1 MALTYPTQA
10 DISNTLVNALVESV
24 NTGQTDTSKHIDPTL
39 DNSVIKGLVDSTT
52 AGISDNYNLVKALE
66 VQLFPQTAT
75 GSFLTNWTSLYG
87 ITKAAATKA
96 EGSVVF
102 TGTALTTIP
111 ATTNIQKTDGTLF
124 ETLSDTPITTES
136 IVVSS
141 ITRLG
146 SVATVTTLNA
156 HNLATGVSA
165 TISGAD
171 QADYNV
177 TATISVTGTNSFT
190 YAVANNP
197 ATPATG
203 TILTSATFAHVAVR
217 AVEFGSS
224 SNTGAASQLS
234 LVAAIPNVDNIAT
247 VDFSG
252 IRGGLNQETDES
264 ARVRLLT
271 RTANMTSAFAS
282 AGIISFIKNAYPT
295 ITRVWVQDATPSAG
309 YVTIYF
315 TEDAETNIIPTG
327 AQANLVKN
335 TIIDPATG
343 IKPANTPDSY
353 VLVSGPTPVTQN
365 FEFSALSPNTQ
376 DMRDS
381 ITEALKDYFRSA
393 SVNVE
398 TNVNANQYNSVIS
411 NVIDSS
417 GNTPTYTL
425 TTPAGDIA
433 VATGELAIL
442 GTITYPGG
450 ITILIP

>member
-24 NTGQTDTSKHIDPTL
+24 NTGQADTSKHIDPTL
-39 DNSVIKGLVDSTT
+39 DHSVVKGLVDSTT

-75 GSFLTNWTSLYG
+75 GSFLNKWLDDYG
-87 ITKAAATKA
+87 VIRVVATKA

-177 TATISVTGTNSFT
+177 TATISVTGTNTFT
-190 YAVANNP
+190 YTVANNP
-197 ATPATG
+197 VTPATG
-203 TILTSATFAHVAVR
+203 TILATATFAHVAVR
-217 AVEFGSS
+217 ATEFGNS

-234 LVAAIPNVDNIAT
+234 LVSAIPNVDNIVT
-247 VDFSG
+247 VDFNG
-252 IRGGLNQETDES
+252 ITGGLNEESDES
-264 ARVRLLT
+264 VRARLLFKT
-271 RTANMTSAFAS
+271 SNMTNAFS
-282 AGIISFIKNAYPT
+282 STSIEFFIKNKFPT

-315 TEDAETNIIPTG
+315 TEDSEVNIIPTG
-327 AQANLVKN
+327 AQANAVKN
-335 TIIDPATG
+335 AIITG
-343 IKPANTPDSY
+343 DDKIKPAQTPDSF

-365 FEFSALSPNTQ
+365 FVFSALSPNTQ

-433 VATGELAIL
+433 VGTGELAIL

-450 ITILIP
+450 ITITIP

>member
-1 MALTYPTQA
+1 MALNYPTQT

-24 NTGQTDTSKHIDPTL
+24 NTGQADTSKHIDPTL
-39 DNSVIKGLVDSTT
+39 DHSVIKGLVDSTT

-75 GSFLTNWTSLYG
+75 GSFLNKWLDDYG
-87 ITKAAATKA
+87 VIRVVATKA
-96 EGSVVF
+96 EGSIVF

-146 SVATVTTLNA
+146 SVATVTTLND

-177 TATISVTGTNSFT
+177 TATISVTGTNTFT
-190 YAVANNP
+190 YTVANNP
-197 ATPATG
+197 VTPATG
-203 TILTSATFAHVAVR
+203 TILATATFAHVAVR
-217 AVEFGSS
+217 ATEFGSS

-234 LVAAIPNVDNIAT
+234 LVSAIPNVDNIVT
-247 VDFSG
+247 VDFNG
-252 IRGGLNQETDES
+252 ITGGLNEESDES
-264 ARVRLLT
+264 VRARLLFKT
-271 RTANMTSAFAS
+271 SNMTNAFS
-282 AGIISFIKNAYPT
+282 STSIEFFIKNKFPT
-295 ITRVWVQDATPSAG
+295 ITRVWVQDATPSPG

-315 TEDAETNIIPTG
+315 TEDAEVNIIPTG
-327 AQANLVKN
+327 AQANAVKN
-335 TIIDPATG
+335 AIITG
-343 IKPANTPDSY
+343 DDQIKPAQTPDSF
-353 VLVSGPTPVTQN
+353 VLVSGPTPVTQD
-365 FEFSALSPNTQ
+365 FVFSALSPNTQ

-433 VATGELAIL
+433 VGTGELAIL

-450 ITILIP
+450 ITITIP

>member
-1 MALTYPTQA
+1 MALNYPTQA

-156 HNLATGVSA
+156 HNLATGVSV

-177 TATISVTGTNSFT
+177 TATISVTSTNTFT
-190 YAVANNP
+190 YTVANNP
-197 ATPATG
+197 VTPATG
-203 TILTSATFAHVAVR
+203 TILANATFAHVAVR
-217 AVEFGSS
+217 ATEFGSS

-234 LVAAIPNVDNIAT
+234 LVSAIPNVDNIAT
-247 VDFSG
+247 VDFNG
-252 IRGGLNQETDES
+252 ITGGLNEESDES
-264 ARVRLLT
+264 VRARLLD
-271 RTANMTSAFAS
+271 RLANFSTAFSNS
-282 AGIISFIKNAYPT
+282 GIETFIKQNYPT

-315 TEDAETNIIPTG
+315 TEDAETNIIPSG
-327 AQANLVKN
+327 ARANTVKN
-335 TIIDPATG
+335 TVIDPTTG

-353 VLVSGPTPVTQN
+353 VLVSGPTPVTQD
-365 FEFSALSPNTQ
+365 FVFSALSPNTQ

-381 ITEALKDYFRSA
+381 IREALKDYFRSA

-398 TNVNANQYNSVIS
+398 SNVNANQYNSVIS

-425 TTPAGDIA
+425 SAPTGDIA
-433 VATGELAIL
+433 VGTGELAIL

-450 ITILIP
+450 VIITIP